1 MASTRPAA
9 ALLAA
14 LGLVVALLPLGG
26 CGEPGAGGDIL
37 ARIRARGA
45 LVVATEAE
53 FRPFEY
59 VAPDGEIVGF
69 DVDLARAVAADLGV
83 KLELRN
89 VKFDSIVSELKQGFA
104 DLIVSGMTVTEE
116 RAKSVRFSEPYFFT
130 VTALLLNKAK
140 AGGVTDVAQLDDP
153 ARIVAVK
160 EGTTGEQA
168 AARVVPRATKLSH
181 KTENGAALDV
191 AEGRADAFLY
201 DLHSV
206 EQHHAQHAER
216 TVLLRKPV
224 SVEAYAV
231 AGRPEDAVLI
241 ERVNAVLA
249 AMRKDGRLA
258 DMLRRH
264 GPSGSIEKP

>member
-1 MASTRPAA
+1 MRGMRSDQARLLPRASGL
-9 ALLAA
+9 LLALV
-14 LGLVVALLPLGG
+14 LGVG
-26 CGEPGAGGDIL
+26 CGGPEAGIL
-37 ARIRARGA
+37 ARIQARGA

-83 KLELRN
+83 GLELRN

-104 DLIVSGMTVTEE
+104 DLIVSGMTVTPE
-116 RAKSVRFSEPYFFT
+116 RERSVRFSEPYFYT
-130 VTALLLNKAK
+130 VTALLLNKEK
-140 AGGVTDVAQLDDP
+140 AGSVTSVAELDDP
-153 ARIVAVK
+153 ARTVAVK

-168 AARVVPRATKLSH
+168 AAKVVPRAKKVSH

-216 TVLLRKPV
+216 TLLLRTPV
-224 SVEAYAV
+224 TVEAYAV
-231 AGRPEDAVLI
+231 AGRPEDAALI
-241 ERVNAVLA
+241 ERVNSVLA

-258 DMLRRH
+258 DMLKRH